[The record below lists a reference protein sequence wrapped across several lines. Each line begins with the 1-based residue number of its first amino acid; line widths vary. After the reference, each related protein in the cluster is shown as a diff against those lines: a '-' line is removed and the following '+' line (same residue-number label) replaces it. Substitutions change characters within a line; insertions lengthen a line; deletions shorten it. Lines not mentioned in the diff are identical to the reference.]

1 MTPLLLAGAVTGT
14 AAGAGAVFSLVVLT
28 QCAAVNSLR
37 DPRWLLRIEDQAR
50 TRRKSQAQAAR
61 VQAPGSAEA
70 TELAKQ
76 RRDHLSAASR
86 AADLKARTA
95 STIEQAEAEDNK
107 DLAQAMKKVRAC
119 MLGGSD

>member
-1 MTPLLLAGAVTGT
+1 
-14 AAGAGAVFSLVVLT
+14 
-28 QCAAVNSLR
+28 
-37 DPRWLLRIEDQAR
+37 
-50 TRRKSQAQAAR
+50 
-61 VQAPGSAEA
+61 
-70 TELAKQ
+70 
-76 RRDHLSAASR
+76 LSAASR